1 MSHSCVYVYT
11 YESQLCVCIYI
22 WVTVVCMYIHMSHS
36 CVYVYTYE
44 STIEQLFIWRPYGL
58 ATISRLLQILCL
70 FCKRANQRDYILL
83 KRPVILRRLL
93 IVATPYA
100 NTTLQLWTYELA
112 ELCVWCGLIS
122 RLLKLWVSFAKNYGS
137 LLRDCGRMSS
147 QISWKGKVIE
157 EQLSCRLCI
166 YILHHTCEKMYV
178 YYIWLR

>member
-1 MSHSCVYVYT
+1 MYIHMSHSCVYVYT

-22 WVTVVCMYIHMSHS
+22 WVHNRANAHMAP
-36 CVYVYTYE
+36 
-44 STIEQLFIWRPYGL
+44 IYGV
-58 ATISRLLQILCL
+58 ATISRLLQIICL

-147 QISWKGKVIE
+147 QINWKGKVIE

-166 YILHHTCEKMYV
+166 YILHHTCKKMYV